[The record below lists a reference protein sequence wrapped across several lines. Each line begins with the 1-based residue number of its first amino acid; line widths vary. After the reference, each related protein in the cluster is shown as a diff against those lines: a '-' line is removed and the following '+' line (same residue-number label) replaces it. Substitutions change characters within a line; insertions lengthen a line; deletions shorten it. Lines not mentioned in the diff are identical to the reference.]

1 MKYRKLGTTNL
12 EVSAICL
19 GTMTFGE
26 QNSQSEA
33 FEQMDYA
40 YERGINFFDTA
51 EIYPSPCF
59 EKTYGS
65 TEKIIG
71 NWFKEKKNRD
81 QVILAS
87 KISGPGLSWVRGG
100 GGQYFEESIEKAIE
114 NSLKRLQTDYID
126 LYQLHWPERKTNFFG
141 RLGYNHKEEET
152 HRFTFGKAD
161 QNQKEETRRLKGSW
175 NDFEKILIILEKF
188 IKQGKIRFIGLSNE
202 TSWGLS
208 KFLEISKLKTLP
220 RMMSV
225 QNPYNLLCRTY
236 EIGLAEI
243 SIREKSGLLAYSPL
257 AGGFLTGKYRN
268 NNLPENSRQKLF
280 SDYYTRYSKP
290 NASPVIEKYFNI
302 AKKFNLDFAQMSLKF
317 CEIQPF
323 MTSVIIGATT
333 IEQLKINIESVNV
346 NLSDEIIKDINHIQ
360 KLYPNPCP

>member
-1 MKYRKLGTTNL
+1 MNFKKLGNTDL
-12 EVSAICL
+12 KVSTICL
-19 GTMTFGE
+19 GTMTWGE
-26 QNSQSEA
+26 QNNQKEA
-33 FEQMDYA
+33 FEQMNYA
-40 YERGINFFDTA
+40 WDSGINFFDTA

-71 NWFKEKKNRD
+71 NWFKEKKNRE

-87 KISGPGLSWVRGG
+87 KISGPGLSWVRNGG
-100 GGQYFEESIEKAIE
+100 PQYSEQNIKKAIE
-114 NSLKRLQTDYID
+114 DSLKRLQTDYID

-141 RLGYNHKEEET
+141 RLNYKHQEKE
-152 HRFTFGKAD
+152 D
-161 QNQKEETRRLKGSW
+161 SW

-188 IKQGKIRFIGLSNE
+188 IKQGKIRHIGLSNE

-208 KFLEISKLKTLP
+208 KFLEVSKLKTLP
-220 RMMSV
+220 KMMSV

-280 SDYYTRYSKP
+280 ADYYTRYNKP
-290 NASPVIEKYFNI
+290 NTSIVIEKYFDI
-302 AKKFNLDFAQMSLKF
+302 AKKFNLDFAQMSIKF
-317 CEIQPF
+317 CEIQKF
-323 MTSVIIGATT
+323 LTSVIIGATT

-346 NLSDEIIKDINHIQ
+346 NLTEEIIRKINDLQII
-360 KLYPNPCP
+360 YPNPCP